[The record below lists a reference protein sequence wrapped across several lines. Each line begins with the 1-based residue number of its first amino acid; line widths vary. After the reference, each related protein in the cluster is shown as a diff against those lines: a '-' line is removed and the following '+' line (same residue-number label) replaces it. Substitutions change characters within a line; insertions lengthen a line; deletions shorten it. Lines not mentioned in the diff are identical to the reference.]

1 MARYYDT
8 TFRESGTGRSMTL
21 RGQGNTRTS
30 AARAARRK
38 LRDAVGDTSTW
49 YEAKTTFVPG
59 GDRDVR

>member
-8 TFRESGTGRSMTL
+8 LFRESGTGRTKLL

-38 LRDAVGDTSTW
+38 LRDAVGDTSSW
-49 YEAKTTFVPG
+49 YEVKTTFVPE
-59 GDRDVR
+59 GDVHVR